1 MLDLIGALLL
11 ILLALDV
18 LAWTLVLGVAGI
30 VGLVKRLYHDLT
42 SYR

>member
-1 MLDLIGALLL
+1 MLLGLFILLVLLDLL
-11 ILLALDV
+11 I
-18 LAWTLVLGVAGI
+18 WTVVLGVAGT

>member
-1 MLDLIGALLL
+1 MLLGLFILLVLLDLL
-11 ILLALDV
+11 V
-18 LAWTLVLGVAGI
+18 WTLVLGGAGI